1 MLGAPGNISASS
13 IEALSAEHHAICA
26 LTHPKK
32 GLEGYGSEVTFYFG
46 DRDNPADLAHRSSG
60 ICGRDSGGHSDRPDA
75 DAALIRQEAFA
86 MDKGR
91 YSIIFSS
98 LTGNTKILAETIRA
112 VLPAENCDYYGVPE
126 TQELHSE
133 ILYIGFWTD
142 KGNADNA
149 TLELLSKLR
158 GKKVFLFG
166 TAGFGGSVAYFQKIL
181 DHVKQSVDP
190 SNTVVGEYMCQG
202 KMPQSVRDRYMKMK
216 AQPEHPANIDALI
229 ENFDRALSHP
239 DEDDLERLR
248 KIILG

>member
-1 MLGAPGNISASS
+1 
-13 IEALSAEHHAICA
+13 
-26 LTHPKK
+26 
-32 GLEGYGSEVTFYFG
+32 
-46 DRDNPADLAHRSSG
+46 
-60 ICGRDSGGHSDRPDA
+60 
-75 DAALIRQEAFA
+75 

-98 LTGNTKILAETIRA
+98 LTGNTKILADTIRT
-112 VLPAENCDYYGVPE
+112 VLPSEGCDYFGAPE
-126 TQELHSE
+126 TAELHSE
-133 ILYIGFWTD
+133 MLYVGFWTD

-216 AQPEHPANIDALI
+216 AQPEHPANIDVLI

-239 DEDDLERLR
+239 DEGDLERLR

>member
-1 MLGAPGNISASS
+1 MGNAG
-13 IEALSAEHHAICA
+13 HCA
-26 LTHPKK
+26 CCCGCLH
-32 GLEGYGSEVTFYFG
+32 GLRCADWQGSEEEARQKGVG
-46 DRDNPADLAHRSSG
+46 GRRGSG
-60 ICGRDSGGHSDRPDA
+60 ICGRDSGGHSDRPDT

-98 LTGNTKILAETIRA
+98 LTGNTKKLAETIRA

-166 TAGFGGSVAYFQKIL
+166 TAGFGGSAAYFQKIL

-190 SNTVVGEYMCQG
+190 SNTVIGEYMCQG

>member
-1 MLGAPGNISASS
+1 MKTSIVYSS
-13 IEALSAEHHAICA
+13 
-26 LTHPKK
+26 K
-32 GLEGYGSEVTFYFG
+32 
-46 DRDNPADLAHRSSG
+46 
-60 ICGRDSGGHSDRPDA
+60 
-75 DAALIRQEAFA
+75 
-86 MDKGR
+86 
-91 YSIIFSS
+91 
-98 LTGNTKILAETIRA
+98 TGNTRQLADAIA
-112 VLPAENCDYYGVPE
+112 AALPEND
-126 TQELHSE
+126 
-133 ILYIGFWTD
+133 ILYTGAPCEAALAADRLFIGFWTD
-142 KGNADNA
+142 KGNADSA
-149 TLELLSKLR
+149 ALELLSKLR

>member
-1 MLGAPGNISASS
+1 MGNAG
-13 IEALSAEHHAICA
+13 HC
-26 LTHPKK
+26 TC
-32 GLEGYGSEVTFYFG
+32 GGGYLHSLRRADLQGSEEETQQKG
-46 DRDNPADLAHRSSG
+46 IGCHRGCG
-60 ICGRDSGGHSDRPDA
+60 ICGRDSGDHSDRPDT
-75 DAALIRQEAFA
+75 DAALIGQEAFA

-98 LTGNTKILAETIRA
+98 LTGNTKKLAETIRA
-112 VLPAENCDYYGVPE
+112 ALPAENCDYYGVPE

-166 TAGFGGSVAYFQKIL
+166 TAGFGGSAAYFQKIL
-181 DHVKQSVDP
+181 DHVKQAVDP

>member
-1 MLGAPGNISASS
+1 
-13 IEALSAEHHAICA
+13 
-26 LTHPKK
+26 
-32 GLEGYGSEVTFYFG
+32 
-46 DRDNPADLAHRSSG
+46 
-60 ICGRDSGGHSDRPDA
+60 
-75 DAALIRQEAFA
+75 

-149 TLELLSKLR
+149 TLELLSKLKD
-158 GKKVFLFG
+158 KKFFLFG
-166 TAGFGGSVAYFQKIL
+166 TAGFGGSAAYFRKIL